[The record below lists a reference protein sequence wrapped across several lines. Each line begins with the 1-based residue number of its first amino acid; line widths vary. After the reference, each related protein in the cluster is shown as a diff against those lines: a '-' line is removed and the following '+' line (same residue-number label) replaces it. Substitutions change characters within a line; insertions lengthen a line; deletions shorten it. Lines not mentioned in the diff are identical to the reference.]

1 VGSSLEKVVLV
12 AGITMDTDE
21 GHNQDPLSL
30 HKYLYCEANPA
41 NHIDPSGH
49 DLGDLVLTMSIQASM
64 FAMRI
69 APVINAARLAIA
81 TVAIVGFAADPE
93 VRDIYMASAG
103 SPGAA
108 TQMLAADIRFVST
121 AGIGLFRAGAAA
133 PNIVNIR
140 FNGGDAGDFRVK
152 TENLKRAADAGGLT
166 VVSNPSGIRDAS
178 AQAAYRKAVFV
189 RYTRFLQ
196 QLGMNQTDATALATK
211 KFKSLQAD
219 HKIDLQVS
227 GALSNPNDSD
237 NLQMI
242 DGSVNMSVGSQ
253 LQKEIE
259 RLGLQAGDQ
268 IDQVNVV
275 GP

>member
-1 VGSSLEKVVLV
+1 MEFFEVSREHEADNLARLLLNLTRQTTVSSPMVPQWWLILLAVVLSWFTPAHAFAHTRAGQAAYDAGASLEKVVYV

-152 TENLKRAADAGGLT
+152 TENLKRAADGLILAGYPCLVRPVTEIQG
-166 VVSNPSGIRDAS
+166 RAS
-178 AQAAYRKAVFV
+178 YGPA
-189 RYTRFLQ
+189 
-196 QLGMNQTDATALATK
+196 LGW
-211 KFKSLQAD
+211 
-219 HKIDLQVS
+219 
-227 GALSNPNDSD
+227 
-237 NLQMI
+237 
-242 DGSVNMSVGSQ
+242 
-253 LQKEIE
+253 
-259 RLGLQAGDQ
+259 
-268 IDQVNVV
+268 
-275 GP
+275 